1 MWTIQI
7 EMAGCMIPAY
17 DITLTLGVKIAKGYK
32 SRTSAQQASDK
43 VGEAML
49 RLGMKEVKLWV
60 VKS

>member
-1 MWTIQI
+1 
-7 EMAGCMIPAY
+7 MIPAY

-49 RLGMKEVKLWV
+49 RFGMKEVKLWV